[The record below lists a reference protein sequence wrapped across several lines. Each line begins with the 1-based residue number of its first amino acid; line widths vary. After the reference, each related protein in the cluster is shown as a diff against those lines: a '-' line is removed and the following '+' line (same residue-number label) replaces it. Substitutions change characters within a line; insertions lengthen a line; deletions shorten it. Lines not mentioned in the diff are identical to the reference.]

1 MKSNGINN
9 RNMERKVITLDE
21 YGRLHVPETPGSSIW
36 MGEPELVELFGVVA
50 PTLRAAVRAVYKSG
64 IVTPHEAERRV
75 SLPDGNRLEVYG
87 ITLII
92 ALAFRLDTCGAR
104 RLRDYVIGRFGASG
118 GGGKGMQ
125 LLIVR
130 GSRHTGY
137 A

>member
-1 MKSNGINN
+1 
-9 RNMERKVITLDE
+9 MERHIITLDE
-21 YGRLHVPETPGSSIW
+21 YGRLHVPEAPGTFIW
-36 MGEPELVELFGVVA
+36 MDEPELVELFGVAA

-87 ITLII
+87 ITLIA

-104 RLRDYVIGRFGASG
+104 RLRDYITGRFGTSEG
-118 GGGKGMQ
+118 GGTGMR
-125 LLIVR
+125 LFIMP
-130 GSRHTGY
+130 GGRHTGY